1 MGCFEVSTVA
11 FMKLERSNVEFAIW
25 RKKVDK
31 SLFEHN
37 GTTVPEWACRM
48 WELKR
53 LYGDITSRKDV
64 RSRASV
70 TFKGI
75 TYEAWVTTAPH
86 GRSSPAFRLWYD
98 KPLSYELKSAFA
110 MSYMRSLEGS
120 LQSSSDPEQQIS
132 FWEFLDIE
140 FDSENH
146 TFRFVAYYTVQ
157 PSFPN
162 LFKRLVGSPA
172 LRRIED
178 EVQDKEESR
187 IHKQD
192 WKARSEL
199 EYELG
204 ATNVVYMLYDSKTK
218 LVYLGE
224 AENLVKRL
232 LQPHNSIPEWDFF
245 RYNVLPAVLAPY
257 RIALERMIIRDF
269 AAILKNKREIP
280 WQDLAGC
287 CLANDKIDR

>member
-1 MGCFEVSTVA
+1 
-11 FMKLERSNVEFAIW
+11 MKLERSNVEFAIW

-37 GTTVPEWACRM
+37 GTTIPEWACRM
-48 WELKR
+48 WGLQQ
-53 LYGDITSRKDV
+53 LYGNVTSRKDS
-64 RSRASV
+64 RSEASAI
-70 TFKGI
+70 FKGI
-75 TYEAWVTTAPH
+75 SYSAWVTTAPH
-86 GRSSPAFRLWYD
+86 GRSSPAFRLWFD
-98 KPLSYELKSAFA
+98 RTLAYELKSAFV

-120 LQSSSDPEQQIS
+120 LDSQMDPEEEIP

-140 FDSENH
+140 FDSQNRI
-146 TFRFVAYYTVQ
+146 FRFVAYYRVQ

-178 EVQDKEESR
+178 EVQDKEENR

-204 ATNVVYMLYDSKTK
+204 ATNVLYMLYDSKAR
-218 LVYLGE
+218 LFYMGE

-232 LQPHNSIPEWDFF
+232 LQPHSSIEGWDFF
-245 RYNVLPAVLAPY
+245 RYNVLPQALAPY
-257 RIALERMIIRDF
+257 RVAIERMLIRDF
-269 AAILKNKREIP
+269 AAILKNKRDIP
-280 WQDLAGC
+280 WYDLGGC

>member
-1 MGCFEVSTVA
+1 
-11 FMKLERSNVEFAIW
+11 MKLERSNVEFAIW

-48 WELKR
+48 WGLKQ
-53 LYGDITSRKDV
+53 LYGEVTSRKDA

-70 TFKGI
+70 SFRGVK
-75 TYEAWVTTAPH
+75 YDAWVTTAPH
-86 GRSSPAFRLWYD
+86 GRTSPAFRLWYD
-98 KPLSYELKSAFA
+98 KALSYELKHAFV

-120 LQSSSDPEQQIS
+120 LESLDPEQGS
-132 FWEFLDIE
+132 PFWEFLDIE
-140 FDSENH
+140 FDTQNRA
-146 TFRFVAYYTVQ
+146 FRFVAYYTVT

-178 EVQDKEESR
+178 EVQGKEEDR

-192 WKARSEL
+192 WKPRSEL
-199 EYELG
+199 EYEIG
-204 ATNVVYMLYDSKTK
+204 ATNVLYMLYDSKAK
-218 LVYLGE
+218 VFYLGE
-224 AENLVKRL
+224 AEDLVKRL
-232 LQPHNSIPEWDFF
+232 LQPHSSIPGWNFF
-245 RYNVLPAVLAPY
+245 RYNVLPQALASY
-257 RIALERMIIRDF
+257 RVAIERMLIRDF
-269 AAILKNKREIP
+269 AAILKNKRDIP